1 MRRRA
6 MVGILAVV
14 ALVATGCTPSL
25 RWESP
30 TAGPSAAG
38 SASSGGPS
46 AGSVRW
52 TRCTDT
58 ARQILPRL
66 ASDVE
71 YDCGSVVVPQ
81 DWNHKNDGKTF
92 EIALMRVRSA
102 QQHRRIGS
110 LITNPGGPGGSG
122 VELAAYLSLELPSD
136 VLDRFDIVGFDPRG
150 VGHSTPALKCFSDSD
165 LDASFAADPDPGSQ
179 AQFDSLVTLWRTM
192 ANGCQA
198 KYGPTLSLFSTKQ
211 SARDMDAIR
220 AAVGDQKINYLGFSY
235 GTLLG
240 ATYAQLFPRNIRAFV
255 LDGAVDPT
263 QTTVASAES
272 QAKGF
277 ENAFNQFASWCKQ
290 NNCAIAPD
298 ARAAVQ
304 TAVAN
309 ARKSPVTAGDGR
321 KATAGWV
328 LTGVIE
334 ALYSQTEWPGL
345 ASAVAALNRGDADAI
360 LGLADAYANRDSGG
374 HYDNMFDVFNA
385 VSCDDDDSRVTPAQV
400 RTLQERWRKPYPL
413 FGPALATG
421 LLSCAVWPAKRDPYP
436 TGKAAGAPPIVVVG
450 TTNDPATPYAQTA
463 KLANML
469 GNATVV
475 TWQGQ
480 GHTAYPQTTCIR
492 ATIDAYLIDLD
503 VPRAGTTCPAR

>member
-165 LDASFAADPDPGSQ
+165 LDASFAADPDPGADPS
-179 AQFDSLVTLWRTM
+179 
-192 ANGCQA
+192 
-198 KYGPTLSLFSTKQ
+198 
-211 SARDMDAIR
+211 
-220 AAVGDQKINYLGFSY
+220 AAVDR
-235 GTLLG
+235 T
-240 ATYAQLFPRNIRAFV
+240 AAA
-255 LDGAVDPT
+255 
-263 QTTVASAES
+263 TVAT
-272 QAKGF
+272 
-277 ENAFNQFASWCKQ
+277 
-290 NNCAIAPD
+290 
-298 ARAAVQ
+298 V
-304 TAVAN
+304 
-309 ARKSPVTAGDGR
+309 GDR
-321 KATAGWV
+321 
-328 LTGVIE
+328 L
-334 ALYSQTEWPGL
+334 
-345 ASAVAALNRGDADAI
+345 R
-360 LGLADAYANRDSGG
+360 
-374 HYDNMFDVFNA
+374 
-385 VSCDDDDSRVTPAQV
+385 
-400 RTLQERWRKPYPL
+400 
-413 FGPALATG
+413 
-421 LLSCAVWPAKRDPYP
+421 
-436 TGKAAGAPPIVVVG
+436 
-450 TTNDPATPYAQTA
+450 
-463 KLANML
+463 
-469 GNATVV
+469 
-475 TWQGQ
+475 
-480 GHTAYPQTTCIR
+480 
-492 ATIDAYLIDLD
+492 
-503 VPRAGTTCPAR
+503 TCPYGQR